1 MIMTQVKACARALL
15 IVVTLSAMALWSS
28 GEAAEDKGYALGE
41 MTLGAADAPVT
52 IIEYAS
58 MTCPHCA
65 AFHGT
70 TYKALKTK
78 YIDTGK
84 VKFIFRE
91 FPLDRLALSAS
102 VLARCAG
109 KDRFFPMID
118 VLFAQQMKWSR
129 APDPIAALAK
139 IGRLGGVGPARF
151 EACMKD
157 ESLYDVVLNNR
168 LTGEKKHEISSTPS
182 FVVNGD
188 KVTSIR
194 NIEDFDRVLAKYL
207 P

>member
-1 MIMTQVKACARALL
+1 MMMTQVKACARALL
-15 IVVTLSAMALWSS
+15 IVVMLSAMALWSP
-28 GEAAEDKGYALGE
+28 GETAEDKGYALGD

-52 IIEYAS
+52 TIEYAS

-91 FPLDRLALSAS
+91 FPLDGLALRAS
-102 VLARCAG
+102 MLARCAG
-109 KDRFFPMID
+109 KERFFPMVD
-118 VLFAQQMKWSR
+118 VLFAQQMNWSR

-157 ESLYDVVLNNR
+157 QSLYDVVLNNR
-168 LTGEKKHEISSTPS
+168 LAGEKKHEISSTPS
-182 FVVNGD
+182 FVINGD
-188 KVTSIR
+188 KVSGNRT
-194 NIEDFDRVLAKYL
+194 IEDFDRILAKLL